1 MRRRHPPSVQRALKR
16 CGENIRLARRRRA
29 IPLAVMA
36 ERVGVSKPTLAK
48 IERGDPSV
56 QFGHVAAA
64 MFVLG
69 LIDNLQDMA
78 APEHDEL
85 GMTLDEDRLPQRIRL
100 RKRRGA

>member
-1 MRRRHPPSVQRALKR
+1 MVLIFMKRRYPPSVQKALKQ
-16 CGENIRLARRRRA
+16 CGENIALARRRRS
-29 IPLAVMA
+29 IPVAVMA
-36 ERVGVSKPTLAK
+36 ERVGVSRPTLAK

-69 LIDNLQDMA
+69 MTENLRDMA

-85 GMTLDEDRLPQRIRL
+85 GVTLDEDRLPQRIR
-100 RKRRGA
+100 R